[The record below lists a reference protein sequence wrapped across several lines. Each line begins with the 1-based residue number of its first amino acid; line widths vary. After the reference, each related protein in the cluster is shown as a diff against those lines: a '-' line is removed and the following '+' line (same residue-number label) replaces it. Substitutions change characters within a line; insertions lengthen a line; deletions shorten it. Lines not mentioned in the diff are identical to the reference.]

1 MSALEKIVFSYPK
14 IQERLTQKAE
24 SSKDSSKEV
33 KEKVLKNLAEIK
45 ADFSYATIKTFEKML
60 DATMAKLYDGIN
72 LDDGGLDFKQL
83 VKDNSV
89 VLVPNHQ
96 SHADYVAINY
106 KVFKEYGIPL
116 HVAGGNNLNIFPI
129 GTLFRKSGCFFIRR
143 SFQNDILYKLTLEAY
158 LYYLLM
164 EQKPIEFFFEGGR
177 SRTGK
182 LLPPRYGLYQML
194 LEAHA
199 LLPAEKKKPLIFLPV
214 SIAHEYVPEQRS
226 LAKELRGGKKKKES
240 TTQLFGLVKLISY
253 QFGNVHIRFGE
264 PVQAQDSIDDIKVKT
279 QDLAFECFRRV
290 GKNMVVTPT
299 SLLAM
304 VLLDEP
310 IGALKW
316 VDIQANCHHT
326 IEFCKRFQIPL
337 TESLAGDKWEEA
349 LGRALDIMIANHK
362 VDTIGKSKRGHVF
375 YSIKEDCRAELL
387 YFKNTILHHFLIPW
401 TVNSAWFNLFN
412 GNIQNVEDLK
422 RNFLSQRDQLKHE
435 FYLPTVK
442 EFFKKTFDIISWC
455 VGRDIRTL
463 DECMDLSHK
472 ELYSILSHIGIFTR
486 SCHYIFEA
494 YYVAALSLRSL
505 YEEKPDGFKMEE
517 FEKRLKLTFESER
530 ELDRVIKFPESYSL
544 PLMRNSLKYF
554 SQQQLVEQNGGV
566 IKLIDPEVMDAMIQT
581 LEEDLTEQLRFN
593 LRAQL

>member
-14 IQERLTQKAE
+14 IQERLSQKAE
-24 SSKDSSKEV
+24 SRDV
-33 KEKVLKNLAEIK
+33 KEKILKNLNEIK

-60 DATMAKLYDGIN
+60 DATLGKLYDGIN
-72 LDDGGLDFKQL
+72 LDDGGLDFKKA
-83 VKDNSV
+83 VKENSV

-106 KVFKEYGIPL
+106 KVFKTYDIPL

-158 LYYLLM
+158 LFYLLM

-194 LEAHA
+194 LEAHS
-199 LLPAEKKKPLIFLPV
+199 LLPLDKKKPLLFLPV

-226 LAKELRGGKKKKES
+226 LAKELQGGKKKKES
-240 TTQLFGLVKLISY
+240 TSQLFGLVKLISY

-264 PVQAQDSIDDIKVKT
+264 PVFANEAVEDLKVRT

-316 VDIQANCHHT
+316 VDILANCRHT
-326 IEFCKRFQIPL
+326 IDFCKRFHIPL
-337 TESLAGDKWEEA
+337 TESLMEDKWEEA

-362 VDTIGKSKRGHVF
+362 IDTIGKSKRGHVF
-375 YSIKEDCRAELL
+375 YSIKEDCRQELL
-387 YFKNTILHHFLIPW
+387 YFKNTILHHFLVPW
-401 TVNSAWFNLFN
+401 TVNSAWFNLFS

-455 VGRDIRTL
+455 VGREIRTL
-463 DECMDLSHK
+463 DECMELSHK
-472 ELYSILSHIGIFTR
+472 ELYSILSHVGIFSR
-486 SCHYIFEA
+486 NCHYIFEA
-494 YYVAALSLRSL
+494 YYISALSLKSL
-505 YEEKPDGFKMEE
+505 HDEKPDGFKMED
-517 FEKRLKLTFESER
+517 FEKRLKQTFDSER
-530 ELDRVIKFPESYSL
+530 KLDRIIKFPESFSL
-544 PLMRNSLKYF
+544 PLMKNSLKYF
-554 SQQQLVEQNGGV
+554 SQQQLLEQNGGLM
-566 IKLIDPEVMDAMIQT
+566 KLLDPDVMDAMI
-581 LEEDLTEQLRFN
+581 LSFEEDLSQHLRFS
-593 LRAQL
+593 LRAQA